1 MRGGILHFACR
12 DAGLPP
18 AYLTLMI
25 LWQKETF
32 TAVRTQEEWLR
43 SLKDC
48 IRYACELVRSFSLPS
63 CGPLIRRCIALIQQG
78 LTEEL
83 HAEALAGELGVTR
96 PYLSSQ
102 FKKETGKTLT
112 EYINAERIK
121 LARHYLRQGRLSVTQ
136 VALLCGYSD
145 PNYFGRIFRRLE
157 GLPPRAF
164 AEQYRLPV

>member
-1 MRGGILHFACR
+1 M
-12 DAGLPP
+12 
-18 AYLTLMI
+18 
-25 LWQKETF
+25 
-32 TAVRTQEEWLR
+32 
-43 SLKDC
+43 C
-48 IRYACELVRSFSLPS
+48 IRDR
-63 CGPLIRRCIALIQQG
+63 
-78 LTEEL
+78 TEEL